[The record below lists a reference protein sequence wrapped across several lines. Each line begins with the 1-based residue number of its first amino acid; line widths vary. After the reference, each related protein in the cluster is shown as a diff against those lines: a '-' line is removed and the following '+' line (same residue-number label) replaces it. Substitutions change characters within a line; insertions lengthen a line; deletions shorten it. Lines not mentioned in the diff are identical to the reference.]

1 MKIGMKMSTRT
12 HYLAVL
18 PLITASVSAGSFA
31 LTVTADAQEAGS
43 ERLFQQRCGA
53 CHSLQAGQ
61 NGNGPHLAGVIGRT
75 AGSIEAARYSDAMR
89 NSGIVWDSGSLDAFL
104 AAPREV
110 VPGTRMTVSI
120 PDPAQRAAIIAYLE
134 NQ

>member
-1 MKIGMKMSTRT
+1 MKMSTGTR
-12 HYLAVL
+12 YLAVL
-18 PLITASVSAGSFA
+18 LLITASGSAGLFA
-31 LTVTADAQEAGS
+31 LTAAAEAQEAGS

-53 CHSLQAGQ
+53 CHSLQADQ
-61 NGNGPHLAGVIGRT
+61 NGIGPHLAGVIGRT

-89 NSGIVWDSGSLDAFL
+89 DSSIVWDSGSLDAFL

-110 VPGTRMTVSI
+110 VPGTRMTVGI